1 LLKNNPIDKLVIV
14 GDHPAPF
21 LKNDERDFYSKKYV
35 PTIIL
40 SKE

>member
-1 LLKNNPIDKLVIV
+1 LVIV

-21 LKNDERDFYSKKYV
+21 LKNDERAFYSKKLV
-35 PTIIL
+35 PAIII